1 MKLSIITIN
10 RNNATGL
17 RKTMESVFSQ
27 TYRDF
32 EYIVVDGAS
41 TDESVDIIKEFAEKY
56 TFPSGRGG
64 VGSFKWISEPD
75 KGIYNA
81 MNKGIEIAEGK
92 RVVNSFNCSELVED
106 KHGKADRTKQGGAE
120 NKGIEDGYVLMLNS
134 GDYLVD
140 EHVIER
146 IIPILDGTDIIQ
158 GNTISMI
165 SGILYRNRGYG
176 KSDISFLD
184 VQRGYFLHQAA
195 FCKVSLFE
203 QYGFFR
209 EDYRYVSDTIF
220 FIMTLGYR
228 GASFKYVN
236 IDVAN
241 FDTTGFS
248 STKDPKIY
256 NAYQAEEKRMQM
268 ELFSG
273 RLYPFCRDVERKVEL
288 YDSFHQHRWI
298 WNIVMFLKIMN
309 KWIYGETYVPINE
322 KI

>member
-1 MKLSIITIN
+1 MKLSIVTIN
-10 RNNATGL
+10 YNNADGL
-17 RKTMESVFSQ
+17 RKTMKSVFSQ
-27 TYRDF
+27 TNCDF

-41 TDESVDIIKEFAEKY
+41 TDGSVGIIREYEQQNSLL
-56 TFPSGRGG
+56 SGRDGMC
-64 VGSFKWISEPD
+64 SFKWISEPD
-75 KGIYNA
+75 TGIYNA

-92 RVVNSFNCSELVED
+92 RVVNSFNRSERSED
-106 KHGKADRTKQGGAE
+106 K
-120 NKGIEDGYVLMLNS
+120 NKGIENMVCEEGYVLMLNS

-140 EHVIER
+140 NYVIEC
-146 IIPILDGTDIIQ
+146 IIPMLDGTDIVQ
-158 GNTISMI
+158 GNTISEKNG
-165 SGILYRNRGYG
+165 SLTRNKGYG
-176 KSDISFLD
+176 KSDITFLD

-220 FIMTLGYR
+220 FIMTLGYG

-288 YDSFHQHRWI
+288 YDSFHQHCWI

-309 KWIYGETYVPINE
+309 KWIYGETHVPINE